1 MNLRSALVVSEPG
14 PPMDDLMAALAKDG
28 VEYVVA
34 SPGGGEDAVFAQDR
48 PDIVLFGASLGC
60 EVGEK
65 LSASLT
71 SRYGLAS
78 PRLIAFADSTLED
91 VAEMAAHGYDYLLP
105 PYPSEV
111 VRSRLDVDRELLSR
125 EQSAELAMYEREL
138 QIGREIQQGFLPV
151 WMPKPDG
158 WQMEVFFRP
167 AREVAGDFYDGF
179 EMVNGRRTGFI
190 IADVCDKGVGAALFM
205 ALIRS
210 LLRHSATNSAG
221 LNVAGLE
228 VEWAERLPD
237 PDGALSTFERES
249 ITTAGVAPLL
259 AAVAGTSLYMTD
271 NHIDQGY
278 FATLFFGVLDAET
291 GDFLYINCGH
301 NPPIIRRR
309 NGDLVLI
316 QPTGPALGMLAGSTF
331 MVGQAHLN
339 PGDLLYLYTDG
350 VSEARNLA
358 AEQFGVDRLNAIVR
372 EPVVSAAD
380 VLARME
386 SGLAQF
392 VGAAEQFDDI
402 TMMALYRPPD
412 DPDGDGGPSDPR
424 GDA

>member
-14 PPMDDLMAALAKDG
+14 PPMDDLVAALAKDG

-34 SPGGGEDAVFAQDR
+34 PPGGGEDAVFAQDR

-71 SRYGLAS
+71 SRYGLAA
-78 PRLIAFADSTLED
+78 PRLIAFADSTLDD

-358 AEQFGVDRLNAIVR
+358 TEQFGVDRLNAIVR

>member
-14 PPMDDLMAALAKDG
+14 PPMDDLVAALAKDG

>member
-14 PPMDDLMAALAKDG
+14 PPMDDLVAALAKDG

-34 SPGGGEDAVFAQDR
+34 PPGGGEDAVFAQDR

-71 SRYGLAS
+71 SRYGLAA
-78 PRLIAFADSTLED
+78 PRLIAFADSTLDD

>member
-14 PPMDDLMAALAKDG
+14 PPMDDLVAALAKDG

-34 SPGGGEDAVFAQDR
+34 PPGGGEDAVFAQDR